1 MLKLENLVLVKFNHD
16 SMVVPKDSEWFGFY
30 KEGQVKEIYSL
41 EESKLYINDTLG
53 LQTLEK
59 SGNIYNII

>member
-16 SMVVPKDSEWFGFY
+16 TMVVPKDSEWFGFY
-30 KEGQVKEIYSL
+30 KEGQSKEIYSL

-59 SGNIYNII
+59 SGITIN

>member
-30 KEGQVKEIYSL
+30 KEGQAKEIYSL

-59 SGNIYNII
+59 SGIISHSN